1 MKANI
6 VAWSALAVALFGLAR
21 GDRPAAQAQPQPQPT
36 AVPPRTEFID
46 IRWDGTSRMCV
57 VYPDGKVE
65 FFYPELKD
73 IPRPDDT
80 DKRAF
85 YLTLK
90 MNRMAAQGYEFV
102 GMISDEIIM
111 KRVVR

>member
-1 MKANI
+1 MKSSV

-21 GDRPAAQAQPQPQPT
+21 GDMTVAQAQAP
-36 AVPPRTEFID
+36 AARTEFID

-57 VYPDGKVE
+57 VYPDGKVD

-73 IPRPDDT
+73 IPRPDDA

-111 KRVVR
+111 KRIVR

>member
-1 MKANI
+1 MKLSMLGWA
-6 VAWSALAVALFGLAR
+6 AFAAVALFGLAKSD
-21 GDRPAAQAQPQPQPT
+21 GAAQAQAP
-36 AVPPRTEFID
+36 APRTEFID

-57 VYPDGKVE
+57 VYPDGKVD

-111 KRVVR
+111 KRTVR

>member
-1 MKANI
+1 MKTSV

-21 GDRPAAQAQPQPQPT
+21 SDMPAAQAQA
-36 AVPPRTEFID
+36 AVPAIHTEFID

-73 IPRPDDT
+73 IPRPDDA

-90 MNRMAAQGYEFV
+90 MNRMAQRGYEFV
-102 GMISDEIIM
+102 AMISDEIIM
-111 KRVVR
+111 KRTVR

>member
-1 MKANI
+1 MKASV

-21 GDRPAAQAQPQPQPT
+21 SDMSAQAQ
-36 AVPPRTEFID
+36 AAALRTEFID

-73 IPRPDDT
+73 IPRPDDA

-90 MNRMAAQGYEFV
+90 MNRMAQQGYEFV

-111 KRVVR
+111 KRMVR

>member
-6 VAWSALAVALFGLAR
+6 VAWSALAAALIGLAR
-21 GDRPAAQAQPQPQPT
+21 GDMPAAQAQAPAPLS
-36 AVPPRTEFID
+36 ALHTEFID

-73 IPRPDDT
+73 IPRPDDA

-85 YLTLK
+85 YMTLK
-90 MNRMAAQGYEFV
+90 MNRMARQGYEFV
-102 GMISDEIIM
+102 AMISDEIIM
-111 KRVVR
+111 KRTVR

>member
-1 MKANI
+1 MKSSLVGWI
-6 VAWSALAVALFGLAR
+6 AVAAVSLVGMAR
-21 GDRPAAQAQPQPQPT
+21 SDATAQAQAQAPAQ
-36 AVPPRTEFID
+36 RTEYID
-46 IRWDGTSRMCV
+46 IRWDNVDRMCV

-73 IPRPDDT
+73 IPRPDDAN
-80 DKRAF
+80 KRAF

-102 GMISDEIIM
+102 AISAT
-111 KRVVR
+111 RSS

>member
-1 MKANI
+1 MKAS
-6 VAWSALAVALFGLAR
+6 VAAWSALAVAVFGVAR
-21 GDRPAAQAQPQPQPT
+21 GDMPVAQAQAQAQ
-36 AVPPRTEFID
+36 ALRTEFID

-57 VYPDGKVE
+57 IYPDGKVE

-73 IPRPDDT
+73 IPRPDDA

-90 MNRMAAQGYEFV
+90 MNRMAQRGYEFV
-102 GMISDEIIM
+102 AMISDEIIM
-111 KRVVR
+111 KRTVR

>member
-1 MKANI
+1 MKASI
-6 VAWSALAVALFGLAR
+6 VAWGALAVAMFGLAR
-21 GDRPAAQAQPQPQPT
+21 GDMPVAQAQAP
-36 AVPPRTEFID
+36 ALRTEFID

-57 VYPDGKVE
+57 IYPDGKVE

-73 IPRPDDT
+73 IPRPDDA

-90 MNRMAAQGYEFV
+90 MNRMAQKGYEFV
-102 GMISDEIIM
+102 AMISDEIIM
-111 KRVVR
+111 KRAVR

>member
-1 MKANI
+1 MKSSI

-21 GDRPAAQAQPQPQPT
+21 SDMPAAQAQ
-36 AVPPRTEFID
+36 AAGLHTEFID

-73 IPRPDDT
+73 IPRPDDA

-90 MNRMAAQGYEFV
+90 MNRMAQQGYEFV

-111 KRVVR
+111 KRMVR

>member
-1 MKANI
+1 MKASV

-21 GDRPAAQAQPQPQPT
+21 SDISAQAQ
-36 AVPPRTEFID
+36 AGALRTEFID

-90 MNRMAAQGYEFV
+90 MNRMARQGYEFV
-102 GMISDEIIM
+102 AMISDEIIM
-111 KRVVR
+111 KRTVR

>member
-1 MKANI
+1 MKASV

-21 GDRPAAQAQPQPQPT
+21 SDMSAQAQAP
-36 AVPPRTEFID
+36 ALRTEFID

-73 IPRPDDT
+73 IPRPDDA

-90 MNRMAAQGYEFV
+90 MNRMARQGYEFV
-102 GMISDEIIM
+102 AMISDEII
-111 KRVVR
+111 

>member
-1 MKANI
+1 MKSSI

-21 GDRPAAQAQPQPQPT
+21 SDMTIAAQAQAPGL
-36 AVPPRTEFID
+36 RTEFID

-73 IPRPDDT
+73 IPRPDDAN
-80 DKRAF
+80 KRAF

-102 GMISDEIIM
+102 AISAT
-111 KRVVR
+111 RSS

>member
-1 MKANI
+1 MTSSV

-21 GDRPAAQAQPQPQPT
+21 GDVPAAQAQAP
-36 AVPPRTEFID
+36 ALRTEFID

-57 VYPDGKVE
+57 VYPDGKVD

-73 IPRPDDT
+73 IPRPDDA

-90 MNRMAAQGYEFV
+90 MNRMAQQGYEFV

-111 KRVVR
+111 KRTVR

>member
-1 MKANI
+1 MKSSILGWA
-6 VAWSALAVALFGLAR
+6 AFAAVAVMGLAR
-21 GDRPAAQAQPQPQPT
+21 SDGSAQAQAP
-36 AVPPRTEFID
+36 ALHTEFID

-57 VYPDGKVE
+57 VYPDGKVD

-90 MNRMAAQGYEFV
+90 MNRMAQQGYEFV

-111 KRVVR
+111 KRMVR